1 MQATGGCYCGEIRYE
16 INGALRVTAQCHCR
30 ECQYFTGGNPAV
42 FAVFSKDDFQYTA
55 GRIANFARSDLARPV
70 VRHFCSNCGTAIGNK
85 SPTNPNL
92 MIVKIGTFDDQSFF
106 TPQVAIFTCD
116 KQSYHHISKSI
127 PAFDKR
133 VVKN

>member
-1 MQATGGCYCGEIRYE
+1 MKATGGCYCGEIRYE
-16 INGALRVTAQCHCR
+16 INGALEVTAQCHCR
-30 ECQYFTGGNPAV
+30 ECQYITGGNPAV

-55 GRIANFARSDLARPV
+55 GHIATFARGDLATPV

-106 TPQVAIFTCD
+106 APQLAIFTCD
-116 KQSYHHISKSI
+116 KQHYHYIAKGI
-127 PAFDKR
+127 PTFDKR
-133 VVKN
+133 VVKS